1 MHDNAALALQ
11 GGAMSGT
18 GLGLAEG
25 QALVAIVGWAAAP
38 LDWTAGVDGWV
49 IDIAMQC
56 KQLASGSQ
64 TQTSQLTADQ

>member
-1 MHDNAALALQ
+1 
-11 GGAMSGT
+11 MSGT
-18 GLGLAEG
+18 GLAEG
-25 QALVAIVGWAAAP
+25 RALVAIVGWAAP

-64 TQTSQLTADQ
+64 TSQLTGTADQ